1 MSKDKRRT
9 SFFDKSKT
17 EFMCWTDSGEKKLQ
31 DKEETFNAW
40 KKQIL
45 KRHKKNTPTH
55 TQCKKGC

>member
-1 MSKDKRRT
+1 MSKDKRRP
-9 SFFDKSKT
+9 SGFMDKSKT

-45 KRHKKNTPTH
+45 KRHKKNTPE
-55 TQCKKGC
+55 